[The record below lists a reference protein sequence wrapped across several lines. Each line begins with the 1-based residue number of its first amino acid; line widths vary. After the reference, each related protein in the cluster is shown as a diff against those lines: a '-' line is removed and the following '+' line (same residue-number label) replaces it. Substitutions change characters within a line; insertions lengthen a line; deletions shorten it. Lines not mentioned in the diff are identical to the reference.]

1 MRKLSQALASL
12 SVAIFA
18 MSSTALAGGT
28 IGTLAL
34 KNKGKSIAV
43 VSVSANN
50 YGGSLQGWNSANA
63 SDLMGTQLNKMI
75 GGIETL
81 LSKDWT
87 VVSAGTFAGKDE
99 FQVLAGERRD
109 VGLPTFD
116 GKTMPLFSK
125 DRKQLIKA
133 EVDKDV
139 AIKLAKIAGA
149 DFILIA
155 YSEWAVATGRFVPTS
170 KALAKNVVSIYDASG
185 KQVFAD
191 RMDTQGNKT
200 LGAMGS
206 VVVDQNSIGE
216 WVLAY
221 DKGIHALYGAAR
233 D

>member
-1 MRKLSQALASL
+1 MRKYPSR
-12 SVAIFA
+12 FA
-18 MSSTALAGGT
+18 AAFVLLFAAAQTALAAGT
-28 IGTLAL
+28 IGSLGIQ
-34 KNKGKSIAV
+34 NKGKTIAI

-63 SDLMGTQLNKMI
+63 SDLMGTQLNQMV
-75 GGIETL
+75 GMVETL
-81 LSKDWT
+81 FAKDWT
-87 VVSAGTFAGKDE
+87 VIPAATFAGKDE
-99 FQVLAGERRD
+99 FQVLAGERRE
-109 VGLPTFD
+109 VGLPSFD

-139 AIKLAKIAGA
+139 AQKLAKIAGA

-170 KALAKNVVSIYDASG
+170 KALAKNVVSIYSADGKKVYGDRSDA
-185 KQVFAD
+185 
-191 RMDTQGNKT
+191 QGNKT

-216 WVLAY
+216 WVAAY
-221 DKGIHALYGAAR
+221 DKGIHALYGAPR
-233 D
+233 E

>member
-1 MRKLSQALASL
+1 MRTPSRYVASL
-12 SVAIFA
+12 FVLLVAA
-18 MSSTALAGGT
+18 STAVSAGN
-28 IGTLAL
+28 IGTLGIQ
-34 KNKGKSIAV
+34 NKGKSIAI

-63 SDLMGTQLNKMI
+63 SDLMGTQLNRMV
-75 GGIETL
+75 GMVETL
-81 LSKDWT
+81 FAKDWT
-87 VVSAGTFAGKDE
+87 VISASTFAGKDE
-99 FQVLAGERRD
+99 FQLLAGERRE
-109 VGLPTFD
+109 VGLPNFD

-139 AIKLAKIAGA
+139 AIKLAQITGA

-170 KALAKNVVSIYDASG
+170 KALAKNVVSIYDAKG
-185 KQVFAD
+185 KKVYED
-191 RMDTQGNKT
+191 RSDAQGDKT

-216 WVLAY
+216 WVTAY
-221 DKGIHALYGAAR
+221 DKGIHTLYGAPR
-233 D
+233 N